1 MGTDN
6 LFHKRKA
13 KAAKNLERQKS
24 KRSSYKKILIVCEGE
39 KTEPYYFQDLIQYHK
54 LNTANVAID
63 GSCGSSPRSIYNHA
77 AAMYEEERRKGNPYD
92 GVYCVF
98 DKDSHETYVETV
110 QIIANHKPPKVF
122 HATTS
127 IPCFEYWILL
137 HFEYTTKAYASTGK
151 NSIADEVIK
160 DLLRYMPDY
169 TKGKANVY
177 TTLAAQVERAIT
189 FAAKSNHEANVNH
202 TDTPTTQIG
211 KLVKLLREVKG

>member
-13 KAAKNLERQKS
+13 KAAKSLERQRS

-39 KTEPYYFQDLIQYHK
+39 KTEPYYFDDLIQHHK
-54 LNTANVAID
+54 LNTANVEID
-63 GSCGSSPRSIYNHA
+63 GSCGSSPRSVYDHA
-77 AAMYEEERRKGNPYD
+77 TTMYEEERRRGDPYD
-92 GVYCVF
+92 EVYCVF
-98 DKDSHETYVETV
+98 DKDSHACYFETV
-110 QIIANHKPPKVF
+110 QKIGIHKPSKVF

-137 HFEYTTKAYASTGK
+137 HFEYTTKAYAPTGQ
-151 NSIADEVIK
+151 NSIADEVIR

-169 TKGKANVY
+169 TKGKASVY
-177 TTLAAQVERAIT
+177 TYLAEHVERAIAL
-189 FAAKSNHEANVNH
+189 AASANNEANANH

-211 KLVKLLREVKG
+211 KLVKLLREIRE